1 MDSRNAERAV
11 AAVVREQFSS
21 EVASKEKELEH
32 IEDRIA
38 LAKMMLKRLRLGIL
52 AQHYGMA
59 GFAPLPL
66 DYSEENV
73 GVQPS
78 WEAFEKGVLEDQRS
92 GSEGCEE
99 NLPSEPR
106 QPCSC
111 SPSDCKEVASQD
123 DSQSSSCDS
132 FNSKNAIQNG
142 SQSSTCDLT
151 DCKKASQDVSQSG
164 GCDPSDC
171 KKAMQDSSQYS
182 TCESSAVEMEYLDYA
197 VELEAGEDAPEHHSR
212 LQLLRKNNATKT
224 LVPLQPDENSKD
236 PSRGDISRF
245 YSKKRIIVG
254 NTSQYLD
261 PTVRQS
267 GEGSTHKWM
276 VYVRGPSEEPDISHF
291 VRAVRFFLHP
301 SYHPN
306 DIVRITNPPFH
317 LTRLGWGEFP
327 IRVQLEFCDRRNKPS
342 DIIHNLV
349 LDRTHTGLQ
358 TLGAETVVDLD
369 IVSARV
375 HSSLLA
381 NGPLTVN
388 RNGVL
393 LTQTT
398 PMDRSHDV
406 VQESV
411 IEDVSFTDLQNS
423 LMNIEEQSME
433 DDISEEF
440 SDSDMSPKPSL
451 IIRHVSL
458 PSSSPSDNILLDHDY
473 CTSVVVNWTVGP
485 LQQLEDYSSENRT
498 LFLTTGLDKCLH
510 AAARSIPLCGPP
522 TGDFFLTASSL
533 AQFKGWRVGRRRAVE
548 WMRAVAIRRHVQ
560 KRLKISSLL
569 TTRQVLM
576 WCRRNGYTPLDPV
589 VPSGSGFCK
598 FCGCQLELEE
608 EEEEEVKEEWT
619 REASNLHERCQERW
633 FGTQV
638 GKAAGEESGEGEEEE
653 GEEEEEEE
661 ERKGEDA
668 DTKVMYA
675 SVSDLFSTLS
685 LPFQLFSD
693 VVALQEQ
700 MEREEKARL
709 QDQEV
714 DIITV
719 ETSANKKKE
728 LVTPRLR
735 IPQTPELK
743 WVRQTAAAI
752 GIHIYPAVID
762 RMYAHVV
769 EHMIFMACSRF
780 LRAILT
786 QAVQESGNTAEGELN
801 QERILVPLH
810 LYRAIQHLELC
821 DILTNRYLGL
831 SPPNTH

>member
-1 MDSRNAERAV
+1 MESRDAERAV
-11 AAVVREQFSS
+11 AAVIREQFSA

-73 GVQPS
+73 GVQLS
-78 WEAFEKGVLEDQRS
+78 WEAFEKGVIEDQRS

-99 NLPSEPR
+99 NVSNEPN
-106 QPCSC
+106 QPCSYN
-111 SPSDCKEVASQD
+111 PSDCKEVASPD
-123 DSQSSSCDS
+123 DSQSSSCGYSDS
-132 FNSKNAIQNG
+132 INATQNG
-142 SQSSTCDLT
+142 SQSSTCDRT
-151 DCKKASQDVSQSG
+151 DCKKASQDVSQSS
-164 GCDPSDC
+164 GCDPSEC
-171 KKAMQDSSQYS
+171 KKVMQDSSQSS

-197 VELEAGEDAPEHHSR
+197 VELEAGEDPPEHNSQ
-212 LQLLRKNNATKT
+212 LQLLRKNNATIHY
-224 LVPLQPDENSKD
+224 PLQPGENCKD
-236 PSRGDISRF
+236 PSHGDISRF

-369 IVSARV
+369 IVSERV

-381 NGPLTVN
+381 NGPLNVN

-393 LTQTT
+393 LTQT
-398 PMDRSHDV
+398 MDQSSCPQN
-406 VQESV
+406 QESV
-411 IEDVSFTDLQNS
+411 TEDISFTDLQNS
-423 LMNIEEQSME
+423 LLSNIEEQSME

-440 SDSDMSPKPSL
+440 SDTDMSPKPSL
-451 IIRHVSL
+451 IIHHVSL

-473 CTSVVVNWTVGP
+473 CTSVVVNWTMGP

-560 KRLKISSLL
+560 KRIKISSLL
-569 TTRQVLM
+569 TTKQVLM

-589 VPSGSGFCK
+589 VPTGSGFCK

-608 EEEEEVKEEWT
+608 EEEEVKEEWPHET
-619 REASNLHERCQERW
+619 SNLHERCQERW

-638 GKAAGEESGEGEEEE
+638 GKAAGEESD
-653 GEEEEEEE
+653 EEEEEE
-661 ERKGEDA
+661 EREGEDA

-693 VVALQEQ
+693 VVTLQEQ
-700 MEREEKARL
+700 MEKEEKSRL

-719 ETSANKKKE
+719 ETSAKKKKE
-728 LVTPRLR
+728 LATPRLR

-786 QAVQESGNTAEGELN
+786 QAVQESGNIAEGELN

>member
-1 MDSRNAERAV
+1 MESRDAERAV
-11 AAVVREQFSS
+11 AAVVREQFSA

-73 GVQPS
+73 GVQLS
-78 WEAFEKGVLEDQRS
+78 WEAFEKGVIEDQRS

-99 NLPSEPR
+99 NAPNEPN

-111 SPSDCKEVASQD
+111 NPSDCKEVASPD
-123 DSQSSSCDS
+123 ESQSSSCGFS
-132 FNSKNAIQNG
+132 NSINAAQNG
-142 SQSSTCDLT
+142 SQSSTCDRT
-151 DCKKASQDVSQSG
+151 DCKKASQDVSQSS
-164 GCDPSDC
+164 GCDPSEC
-171 KKAMQDSSQYS
+171 KKVMQDSSQSS

-197 VELEAGEDAPEHHSR
+197 VELEAGEEAPEHNSR
-212 LQLLRKNNATKT
+212 LQLLGKNNATIHY
-224 LVPLQPDENSKD
+224 PLQPGENCNN
-236 PSRGDISRF
+236 PSHGDISRF

-369 IVSARV
+369 IVSERV

-381 NGPLTVN
+381 NGPLSVN

-398 PMDRSHDV
+398 AMDQSSGPHN
-406 VQESV
+406 QESV
-411 IEDVSFTDLQNS
+411 TENVSFTDLQNS
-423 LMNIEEQSME
+423 LLSNIEEQSME

-440 SDSDMSPKPSL
+440 SDTDMSPKPSL
-451 IIRHVSL
+451 IIHHVSL

-560 KRLKISSLL
+560 KRIKISSLL
-569 TTRQVLM
+569 TTKQVLM

-589 VPSGSGFCK
+589 VPTGSGFCK

-608 EEEEEVKEEWT
+608 EEEVVKEEWT
-619 REASNLHERCQERW
+619 RETSNLHERCQERW

-638 GKAAGEESGEGEEEE
+638 GKAAGEESDEEGEEEE

-661 ERKGEDA
+661 REGEDA

-700 MEREEKARL
+700 MEKEEKARL

-728 LVTPRLR
+728 LATPRLR

-786 QAVQESGNTAEGELN
+786 QAVQESGNTTEGELN
-801 QERILVPLH
+801 QWSKTGSSTT
-810 LYRAIQHLELC
+810 A
-821 DILTNRYLGL
+821 
-831 SPPNTH
+831 

>member
-1 MDSRNAERAV
+1 MESHDAERTV
-11 AAVVREQFSS
+11 AAVVWEQFSA

-99 NLPSEPR
+99 NPHNE
-106 QPCSC
+106 PCSC
-111 SPSDCKEVASQD
+111 NPSDCKEVASQD
-123 DSQSSSCDS
+123 DTQSSSCGS
-132 FNSKNAIQNG
+132 SNIKEATQNG
-142 SQSSTCDLT
+142 SRSSTCDLT
-151 DCKKASQDVSQSG
+151 DCKKAASQSSR
-164 GCDPSDC
+164 CDPSDC
-171 KKAMQDSSQYS
+171 KKASQAVSQSSTYG
-182 TCESSAVEMEYLDYA
+182 SSAVEMEYFDYA
-197 VELEAGEDAPEHHSR
+197 VELEAGCDAPEHNS
-212 LQLLRKNNATKT
+212 QLPLLSKNNVPKT
-224 LVPLQPDENSKD
+224 LAPHQPDENSKD
-236 PSRGDISRF
+236 PSHTDISRF

-358 TLGAETVVDLD
+358 TLGAEIVVDLD
-369 IVSARV
+369 IVSERV

-381 NGPLTVN
+381 NGPLSVN

-393 LTQTT
+393 LMQTT
-398 PMDRSHDV
+398 VVNQDSGSHTTMV
-406 VQESV
+406 MQQSV
-411 IEDVSFTDLQNS
+411 TGDASFTDLQNS
-423 LMNIEEQSME
+423 LVNIEEQSME
-433 DDISEEF
+433 DDVSEEF
-440 SDSDMSPKPSL
+440 SDSEMSPKPSL
-451 IIRHVSL
+451 VIHHVSL
-458 PSSSPSDNILLDHDY
+458 PCSSPSDSILLDHDY
-473 CTSVVVNWTVGP
+473 CTCVVVNWTVGP
-485 LQQLEDYSSENRT
+485 LQQLEDYSCSSAENRT
-498 LFLTTGLDKCLH
+498 LFLTTGLNKCLH
-510 AAARSIPLCGPP
+510 MAARAIPLCGPP
-522 TGDFFLTASSL
+522 TEDFFLTASSL

-598 FCGCQLELEE
+598 FCGCQLEVEE
-608 EEEEEVKEEWT
+608 EEGKEEWAH
-619 REASNLHERCQERW
+619 EASHLHERCQERW

-638 GKAAGEESGEGEEEE
+638 GKAAGEEESGEEGEEEE
-653 GEEEEEEE
+653 GEEEEERE
-661 ERKGEDA
+661 GEDA
-668 DTKVMYA
+668 DTAVMYA

-685 LPFQLFSD
+685 PPFQLFSD

-700 MEREEKARL
+700 MEREEKAHF
-709 QDQEV
+709 QDQAV

-719 ETSANKKKE
+719 ETSEMKKKE
-728 LVTPRLR
+728 LATPRLR

-743 WVRQTAAAI
+743 WVQQTAAAV

-786 QAVQESGNTAEGELN
+786 QAVQESGNIAEGELN
-801 QERILVPLH
+801 RERIIVPLH

-831 SPPNTH
+831 PNTH